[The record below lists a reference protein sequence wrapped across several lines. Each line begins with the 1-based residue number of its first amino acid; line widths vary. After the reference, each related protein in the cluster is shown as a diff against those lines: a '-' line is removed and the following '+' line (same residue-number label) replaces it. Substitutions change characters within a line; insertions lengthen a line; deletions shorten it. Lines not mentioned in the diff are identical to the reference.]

1 MQHLNKRRALL
12 FSALCAPLASF
23 AADDTQDALEIGILP
38 NISART
44 LLAQYEPMRRY
55 LERVLN
61 RKVQISTAQNWEVFH
76 NRTLDKEYD
85 AVITAVHLGRVAEID
100 SGYRPLLIYKPY
112 IKGLIAY
119 ANKAP
124 ITSITEIKQQT
135 IVLSNPKSL
144 VTIKGMEWLAEKGL
158 RPGRDFK
165 TIDTPTDDSVG
176 NVIVRGDAIAAML
189 SSGEYKAIPE
199 PIKAQITL
207 LTSFGEVPGFL
218 VMTSP
223 KVTQAKSDEF
233 KQHMLTFAER
243 SEEGK
248 QFFAGTGFAGITE
261 ISPGTLESMDPYLA
275 RTRSSLVMQ
284 KK

>member
-1 MQHLNKRRALL
+1 MQHVNRRRTIVL
-12 FSALCAPLASF
+12 SALCAPFASF
-23 AADDTQDALEIGILP
+23 AASGNQDPLEIGILP

-61 RKVQISTAQNWEVFH
+61 RKVQISTAQNWETFH
-76 NRTLDKEYD
+76 NRTLNKEYD
-85 AVITAVHLGRVAEID
+85 VVITAVHLGRVAEID
-100 SGYRPLLIYKPY
+100 SGYRALLIYKPY

-124 ITSITEIKQQT
+124 VKAITEIRQQT

-144 VTIKGMEWLAEKGL
+144 VTIRGMDWLAEKGL
-158 RPGRDFK
+158 RPERDFK

-176 NVIVRGDAIAAML
+176 NVIVRGDAVVAML
-189 SSGEYKAIPE
+189 SSGEYRAIPDA
-199 PIKAQITL
+199 IKAQISI
-207 LTSFGEVPGFL
+207 LTTFGEVPGFL

-223 KVTQAKSDEF
+223 KLSQAESYNF
-233 KQHMLTFAER
+233 KQHMLAFAER
-243 SEEGK
+243 SDEGN
-248 QFFAGTGFAGITE
+248 QFFASTGFTGITE
-261 ISPGTLESMDPYLA
+261 IAQGTLESMDPYLA
-275 RTRSSLVMQ
+275 RTRASLVIQ

>member
-1 MQHLNKRRALL
+1 MQHLHKRRALVL
-12 FSALCAPLASF
+12 SALCAPLAAF
-23 AADDTQDALEIGILP
+23 AVDESQTPLEVGILP

-76 NRTLDKEYD
+76 NRTMEKEYD
-85 AVITAVHLGRVAEID
+85 VVITAVHLGRVAEVD
-100 SGYRPLLIYKPY
+100 AGYRPLLIYRPY

-124 ITSITEIKQQT
+124 ITSIAAIRNGT

-144 VTIKGMEWLAEKGL
+144 VTLKGMEWLAENGL

-176 NVIVRGDAIAAML
+176 NVIVRGDAVAAML

-199 PIKAQITL
+199 PVKAQISL

-223 KVTQAKSDEF
+223 KVTKAKSDEF
-233 KQHMLTFAER
+233 KQQMLAFAER
-243 SEEGK
+243 ADEGK
-248 QFFAGTGFAGITE
+248 QFFASTGFTGITE
-261 ISPGTLESMDPYLA
+261 ITAGTLESMDPYLA
-275 RTRSSLVMQ
+275 RTRASLMML

>member
-1 MQHLNKRRALL
+1 MQHLHKRRALVL
-12 FSALCAPLASF
+12 SALCAPLAAF
-23 AADDTQDALEIGILP
+23 AADDTSTVLEIGILP

-76 NRTLDKEYD
+76 NRTMEKEYD
-85 AVITAVHLGRVAEID
+85 VLITAVHLGRLAEVD
-100 SGYRPLLIYKPY
+100 AGYRPLMIYRPY

-124 ITSITEIKQQT
+124 ITSIAAIRNGT

-144 VTIKGMEWLAEKGL
+144 VTLKGMEWLAENGL

-199 PIKAQITL
+199 PIKAQISL

-223 KVTQAKSDEF
+223 NVTRAKSDEF
-233 KQHMLTFAER
+233 KQQMLAFAER
-243 SEEGK
+243 ADEGK
-248 QFFAGTGFAGITE
+248 QFFASTGFTGITE
-261 ISPGTLESMDPYLA
+261 ITPGTLESMDPYLA
-275 RTRSSLVMQ
+275 RTRASLVML

>member
-1 MQHLNKRRALL
+1 MHYPIKRRTLL
-12 FSALCAPLASF
+12 LSALFAPFSSF
-23 AADDTQDALEIGILP
+23 AVDGSQDALEIGVLP
-38 NISART
+38 NISARS

-55 LERVLN
+55 LEQVLN
-61 RKVQISTAQNWEVFH
+61 RKVQFSTAQNWEVFY
-76 NRTLDKEYD
+76 NRTSEKEYD
-85 AVITAVHLGRVAEID
+85 VVITAVHLGRVAEID

-124 ITSITEIKQQT
+124 ITSIAAIKQQT

-144 VTIKGMEWLAEKGL
+144 VTITGMEWLAENGL

-165 TIDTPTDDSVG
+165 TVDTPTDDSVG
-176 NVIVRGDAIAAML
+176 NVIVRGDAIAALL

-199 PIKAQITL
+199 QTKSQMSL

-223 KVTQAKSDEF
+223 KMAKSKSDEF
-233 KQHMLTFAER
+233 KRHMMTFAEK

-248 QFFAGTGFAGITE
+248 QFFAATGITGITE
-261 ISPGTLESMDPYLA
+261 IPPGTLESMDAYLT
-275 RTRSSLVMQ
+275 RTRASLVIP

>member
-1 MQHLNKRRALL
+1 MHHLNKRRALL
-12 FSALCAPLASF
+12 ISALCVPFTSF
-23 AADDTQDALEIGILP
+23 AGEATENTLEIGVLP
-38 NISART
+38 NISARI

-55 LERVLN
+55 LERVLG
-61 RKVQISTAQNWEVFH
+61 RKVQISTAQNWETFH
-76 NRTLDKEYD
+76 KRTLEKEYD
-85 AVITAVHLGRVAEID
+85 VVITAVHLGRVAEVD
-100 SGYRPLLIYKPY
+100 AGYRPLLIYKPY

-124 ITSITEIKQQT
+124 ITSISAIKQQT

-144 VTIKGMEWLAEKGL
+144 VTIKGFEWLEENNL
-158 RPGRDFK
+158 RIGRDFK

-199 PIKAQITL
+199 NIKSQISL

-223 KVTQAKSDEF
+223 KLAKAKSDEV
-233 KQHMLTFAER
+233 KQQMVTFAEK

-248 QFFAGTGFAGITE
+248 QFFAATGFTDITE
-261 ISPGTLESMDPYLA
+261 IPPGTLESMDTYLA
-275 RTRSSLVMQ
+275 RTRASLVIP